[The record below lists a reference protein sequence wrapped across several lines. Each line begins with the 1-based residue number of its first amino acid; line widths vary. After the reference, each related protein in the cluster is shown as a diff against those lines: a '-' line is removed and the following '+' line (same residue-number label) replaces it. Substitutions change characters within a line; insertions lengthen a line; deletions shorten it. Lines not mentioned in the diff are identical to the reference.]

1 MLDFISN
8 NAGLLVGGTG
18 GGIVLYVLKKI
29 PNKEICAWVEG
40 ICFAAGRFMTLG
52 LSQWKF
58 TKNIWNKTVEPFF
71 IDLIDNFV
79 GDLIIQQR
87 TDDGDIIFSSDDGS
101 GGTTEYFRLDGG
113 IELNVVSKTML
124 FTDNVRADFGSSNDL
139 RLQHS
144 SGNNSSYIQNYTGD
158 LYIENTKTS
167 LK

>member
-58 TKNIWNKTVEPFF
+58 TKK
-71 IDLIDNFV
+71 
-79 GDLIIQQR
+79 
-87 TDDGDIIFSSDDGS
+87 
-101 GGTTEYFRLDGG
+101 
-113 IELNVVSKTML
+113 VSRK
-124 FTDNVRADFGSSNDL
+124 
-139 RLQHS
+139 
-144 SGNNSSYIQNYTGD
+144 
-158 LYIENTKTS
+158 
-167 LK
+167 LKKAI